1 MSSVEFIQF
10 HSFPFNAYSECS
22 PCSSVCG
29 IQVQSFQGDQFS
41 EKPREASL
49 ESDKLEEKFYA
60 QTAELNQPAKDQK
73 ELESMSLF
81 SSKPPS

>member
-1 MSSVEFIQF
+1 
-10 HSFPFNAYSECS
+10 
-22 PCSSVCG
+22 
-29 IQVQSFQGDQFS
+29 VQSFQGDQFS